1 MNQRNQTGMN
11 STHRLWLAS
20 WVVGALMTAA
30 CAPGDSGGTPGTG
43 GATSGTG
50 AAGTSSAAGS
60 GPGGSAG
67 SGAGGSASGTR
78 GGATGAGTGGSAGP
92 GTGGSATGTAGGG
105 VAGAGGTASAG
116 RGGAG
121 GGGRGG
127 AAGMGGSATG
137 TAGRGGAGGAGTAG
151 GGATGTAGAGAG
163 DQYVS
168 GVTVAVS
175 KMVNTIL
182 VVTWTQAKAADQ
194 TFLEFSFAGSPI
206 MTSRPLAGA
215 TGAHRDVVLGVPGST
230 AVTLRI
236 VSRMAGT
243 DYKTKDYTGT
253 TGAIPSGMPKPTVSM
268 YDATAA
274 SPERY
279 MLGAVENSPNT
290 CTSDS
295 CYFYSTWWLYVLDRQ
310 GRVVWYYADGSS
322 TDVSSFPQK
331 ARDGEYLFV
340 EKRAFSTTGTPSVLK
355 MTLDRETYNTSVMV
369 PYLSDGVDM
378 TSDGALLYDTEE
390 RMRPNSELRQM
401 TRDGTVTTIW
411 KCPTTGAFNNCY
423 SNVVSWDPATDT
435 VLLSFPE
442 ANRIAQIDR
451 KTGTL
456 VATYGSATGD
466 YTFSPSPW
474 NFVWQHFSN
483 ISPQGTLLVSSHL
496 PQYTKDSAAG
506 PNQHAFE
513 EFMIDRANKRL
524 VRTWIYGD
532 STSDGPEW
540 AASRGMALRLSNGN
554 TLINYGTG
562 GVIREVTPAKKTVFY
577 LKWDIT
583 SSNDYFNKLVGHNF
597 LIDDLY
603 SLNGGGP
610 K

>member
-1 MNQRNQTGMN
+1 MKARQICLV
-11 STHRLWLAS
+11 SWAVVFLAA
-20 WVVGALMTAA
+20 VGCT
-30 CAPGDSGGTPGTG
+30 PSDSGGTPGAGGSAPGGSSATG
-43 GATSGTG
+43 AAGSSGGGTTGSGGSGARGGSTSGTG
-50 AAGTSSAAGS
+50 NSQAGT
-60 GPGGSAG
+60 GGAS
-67 SGAGGSASGTR
+67 SGAGGSS
-78 GGATGAGTGGSAGP
+78 ATGSGGSAGASSGGSGGAAA
-92 GTGGSATGTAGGG
+92 GTGGSATGVAGRGG
-105 VAGAGGTASAG
+105 TTGAAGARGGSGGAGGT
-116 RGGAG
+116 
-121 GGGRGG
+121 
-127 AAGMGGSATG
+127 TG
-137 TAGRGGAGGAGTAG
+137 TGGTTGA
-151 GGATGTAGAGAG
+151 AGAGAG
-163 DQYVS
+163 DSYVS

-175 KMVNTIL
+175 TKVNTIL
-182 VVTWTQAKAADQ
+182 IVTWTQAKAADQ
-194 TFLEFSFAGSPI
+194 TFLEFSFAGSPV
-206 MTSRPLAGA
+206 MTSRMVAGA

-236 VSRMAGT
+236 VSRVAGT
-243 DYKTKDYTGT
+243 DYKTKDYMGT
-253 TGAIPSGMPKPTVSM
+253 TGAVPSGMPKPTVST
-268 YDATAA
+268 YDATKAT
-274 SPERY
+274 PERY
-279 MLGAVENSPNT
+279 LLGAVENSPNT
-290 CTSDS
+290 CVDDS
-295 CYFYSTWWLYVLDRQ
+295 CYFYSTWWLYILDRQ
-310 GRVVWYYADGSS
+310 GRVVWYYADGTSN
-322 TDVSSFPQK
+322 DVSSFPQK

-355 MTLDRETYNTSVMV
+355 MTLDRETYNTSVQV

-378 TSDGALLYDTEE
+378 TSDGSLLYDTEE

-401 TRDGTVTTIW
+401 TRAGTVTTIW
-411 KCPTTGAFNNCY
+411 KCPTTGFNNCY

-456 VATYGSATGD
+456 VATYGSSTGD

-483 ISPQGTLLVSSHL
+483 ISPSGTLLVSSHL

-513 EFMIDRANKRL
+513 EFMIDRTNKRL

-532 STSDGPEW
+532 STTDGPEW

-554 TLINYGTG
+554 TLVNYGTG
-562 GVIREVTPAKKTVFY
+562 GVIREVTPDKKTVFY
-577 LKWDIT
+577 VKFDLT

-597 LIDDLY
+597 FIDDLY

-610 K
+610 Q

>member
-1 MNQRNQTGMN
+1 
-11 STHRLWLAS
+11 
-20 WVVGALMTAA
+20 
-30 CAPGDSGGTPGTG
+30 
-43 GATSGTG
+43 
-50 AAGTSSAAGS
+50 
-60 GPGGSAG
+60 
-67 SGAGGSASGTR
+67 
-78 GGATGAGTGGSAGP
+78 
-92 GTGGSATGTAGGG
+92 
-105 VAGAGGTASAG
+105 
-116 RGGAG
+116 
-121 GGGRGG
+121 
-127 AAGMGGSATG
+127 
-137 TAGRGGAGGAGTAG
+137 
-151 GGATGTAGAGAG
+151 
-163 DQYVS
+163 
-168 GVTVAVS
+168 
-175 KMVNTIL
+175 MV
-182 VVTWTQAKAADQ
+182 
-194 TFLEFSFAGSPI
+194 
-206 MTSRPLAGA
+206 AGA

-236 VSRMAGT
+236 VSRLAGT

-253 TGAIPSGMPKPTVSM
+253 TGAVPSGMPKPTVSM
-268 YDATAA
+268 YDATLAT
-274 SPERY
+274 PERY
-279 MLGAVENSPNT
+279 LLGAVENSPNT

-295 CYFYSTWWLYVLDRQ
+295 CYFYSTWWLYILDRQ

-355 MTLDRETYNTSVMV
+355 MTLDRETTNTSVMV

-378 TSDGALLYDTEE
+378 TSDGSLLYDTEE

-401 TRDGTVTTIW
+401 ARDGTVTTIW
-411 KCPTTGAFNNCY
+411 KCPTTGVFANCY

-442 ANRIAQIDR
+442 ANTIAQIDR

-456 VATYGSATGD
+456 VATYGSATGS
-466 YTFSPSPW
+466 YAFSPSPW
-474 NFVWQHFSN
+474 SFVWQHFSN
-483 ISPQGTLLVSSHL
+483 ISPSGTLLVSSHL

-513 EFMIDRANKRL
+513 EFTIDRTNKRL
-524 VRTWIYGD
+524 TRVWIYGD
-532 STSDGPEW
+532 SMSDGPEW

-554 TLINYGTG
+554 TLVNYGTG
-562 GVIREVTPAKKTVFY
+562 GVIREVTNDKKTVFY
-577 LKWDIT
+577 VKFDLP

-597 LIDDLY
+597 FIDDLY